1 LRILM
6 VSPYPPI
13 RDGIASYAVQEVAA
27 LIDAGDD
34 VEVLSPGPSAAHHHL
49 DLRGRRGPLALAKR
63 VDRYDKV
70 IIQFHPDVFY
80 PPLPTDRERLRV
92 TAGLLAVCA
101 RKRNVEVRVHELNF
115 SWGKEAGLFGRVF
128 RLLWRTPIDVTVHT
142 AHERAELAAATGRA
156 MERIHLMDHGRH
168 FVRRATIDRAEAR
181 HRLGVEDDVFMF
193 LAIGFIQ
200 PHKGFDRAVAAF
212 DGLGDEGCR
221 LDIVGSVRTD
231 EPAFREYASSLRRQ
245 VAITPG
251 AELHEEYVSDELFD
265 VWLVAADVVVLPYR
279 FIFSSGVLERAALY
293 DTPVIA
299 TRVGGLD
306 AQEHPDVRFV
316 SDTAELSRAMRDAA
330 GVSFRGAPLE
340 AWPDLSSED
349 PDRRAIMAAVRD
361 RAARAAH
368 DNMAT
373 LRAWD
378 EVRPANL
385 SPLQRL
391 AALGVPPPERHRPLV
406 RKVKGLVRRLTA
418 WEIDPIVQ
426 QVNALQRATIE
437 TLAPINHSD
446 PERAAGDPDV
456 IPTPNPWTT

>member
-1 LRILM
+1 MRILM

-27 LIDAGDD
+27 LIDAGHD

-49 DLRGRRGPLALAKR
+49 DLRGKRGPLALAKR

-70 IIQFHPDVFY
+70 VIQFHPDMFY
-80 PPLPTDRERLRV
+80 SPLPTERERLRV
-92 TAGLLAVCA
+92 TAGLLVVCA
-101 RKRNVEVRVHELNF
+101 RKRNVEVRLHELNF
-115 SWGKEAGLFGRVF
+115 SWGKETGLFGRVF
-128 RLLWRTPIDVTVHT
+128 RLLWRTPVDVTVHT

-156 MERIHLMDHGRH
+156 VERIHLMDHGRH

-181 HRLGVEDDVFMF
+181 HRLGVEDNVFMF

-212 DGLGDEGCR
+212 DGLGDVGCR

-231 EPAFREYASSLRRQ
+231 EPEFREYASSLRRQ
-245 VAITPG
+245 VATTRG
-251 AELHEEYVSDELFD
+251 VELHEEYVSDELFD

-316 SDTAELSRAMRDAA
+316 TDTAELSRAMRDVA
-330 GVSFRGAPLE
+330 GVSFRGEPVE
-340 AWPDLSSED
+340 PWPDVSSED
-349 PDRRAIMAAVRD
+349 PDRRAIMAAVRT
-361 RAARAAH
+361 RAARAD
-368 DNMAT
+368 DNTAP
-373 LRAWD
+373 LYAWD
-378 EVRPANL
+378 ELESHNL

-406 RKVKGLVRRLTA
+406 RKVKALVRRLTA

-437 TLAPINHSD
+437 TLAPVGDSE
-446 PERAAGDPDV
+446 PERAAGDRGLTPG
-456 IPTPNPWTT
+456 PNPWAT